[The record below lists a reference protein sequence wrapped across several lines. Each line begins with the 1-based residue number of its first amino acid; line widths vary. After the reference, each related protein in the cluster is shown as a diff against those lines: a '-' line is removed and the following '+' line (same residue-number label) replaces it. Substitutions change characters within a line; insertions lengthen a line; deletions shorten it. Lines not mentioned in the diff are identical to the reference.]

1 MDAVERADT
10 EPVYRFAVW
19 YYQDGA
25 LCYELYETE
34 EEAAAGA
41 VYISDDAS
49 LIGLQKDDG
58 TTVAEASWSAYIKAR
73 EKRWEEWNNRK
84 RLPAVPMRQ
93 ARNPFHPSEI
103 AIVEAS
109 EPAWLGLPMEAD

>member
-1 MDAVERADT
+1 MAERADT

-19 YYQDGA
+19 YYHDGA

-34 EEAAAGA
+34 EEAAHGA

-58 TTVAEASWSAYIKAR
+58 TTVTEAVWSAYIKAR
-73 EKRWEEWNNRK
+73 EKRWEERKNREP
-84 RLPAVPMRQ
+84 LPAVPTRK
-93 ARNPFHPSEI
+93 ARNPFHPSEM

-109 EPAWLGLPMEAD
+109 EPDWLGLPVEAD